1 MCDLHQVKNKFYW
14 LEFYT
19 NLAEWVG
26 GDFVKLYQALVEL
39 TELVTSSLSYLHLL
53 TLTLLTYFLKFNHP
67 WREGGREGE
76 LKEQVMEGTLD
87 RTTNT
92 S

>member
-1 MCDLHQVKNKFYW
+1 M
-14 LEFYT
+14 
-19 NLAEWVG
+19 G
-26 GDFVKLYQALVEL
+26 GDLVKLYQALVEL
-39 TELVTSSLSYLHLL
+39 TELVTSSLSYLHLLTLTLLTL

>member
-39 TELVTSSLSYLHLL
+39 TELVTSSLSCLHLL
-53 TLTLLTYFLKFNHP
+53 TLTLLTL
-67 WREGGREGE
+67 
-76 LKEQVMEGTLD
+76 TL
-87 RTTNT
+87 TYTYTPNIFFKI
-92 S
+92 